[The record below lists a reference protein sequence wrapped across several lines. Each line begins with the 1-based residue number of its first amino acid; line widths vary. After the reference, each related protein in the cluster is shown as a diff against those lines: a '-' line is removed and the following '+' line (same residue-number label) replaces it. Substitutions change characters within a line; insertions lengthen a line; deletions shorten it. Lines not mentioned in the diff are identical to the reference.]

1 MRISD
6 WSSDVCSADLLAA
19 HQLRR
24 GEGRER
30 ALPGR
35 GAGRRLRGRVLLP
48 ARPAHE
54 RRGEDPLAAETRPGG
69 IPGAAL
75 AVSADPA
82 GAGRVKRRARPFPPP
97 AAFSVVAVL
106 AYGGRAPVGMLEIR
120 GLTKSFGRL
129 VVRAGINLDV
139 E

>member
-97 AAFSVVAVL
+97 AARSEEHTTELQSLLRNSNAVVC
-106 AYGGRAPVGMLEIR
+106 
-120 GLTKSFGRL
+120 SQ
-129 VVRAGINLDV
+129 
-139 E
+139 